1 MLVNHQTEPVLF
13 PNFDLDKYGYEKV
26 KNLTNHSD
34 FFFFSI
40 CCLSLVPDYSVPCS
54 HLFNQIHVPRLPDI
68 SQFAQ
73 NNSLHLR
80 VFSMLN
86 EQHIPESVG
95 DVSKMSAQLTILP
108 RHSQRLS
115 KCCSAMPGRGEHG
128 KAEYL
133 HFCHCKTT
141 FQKCDNSC

>member
-68 SQFAQ
+68 SPAD
-73 NNSLHLR
+73 NLLR
-80 VFSMLN
+80 IILSTSEFS
-86 EQHIPESVG
+86 P
-95 DVSKMSAQLTILP
+95 
-108 RHSQRLS
+108 
-115 KCCSAMPGRGEHG
+115 C
-128 KAEYL
+128 
-133 HFCHCKTT
+133 
-141 FQKCDNSC
+141 